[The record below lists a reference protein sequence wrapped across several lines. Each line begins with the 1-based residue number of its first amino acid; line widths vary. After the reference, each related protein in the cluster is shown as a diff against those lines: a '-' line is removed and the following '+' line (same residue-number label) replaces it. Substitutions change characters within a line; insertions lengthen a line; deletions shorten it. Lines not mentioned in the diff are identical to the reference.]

1 MTEFDFDV
9 ITCPSGPARQ
19 GRPAFGATPQEAPPP
34 SPPSLRGLE
43 RNRDQ
48 GS

>member
-19 GRPAFGATPQEAPPP
+19 GRPAFGAT
-34 SPPSLRGLE
+34 
-43 RNRDQ
+43 
-48 GS
+48 